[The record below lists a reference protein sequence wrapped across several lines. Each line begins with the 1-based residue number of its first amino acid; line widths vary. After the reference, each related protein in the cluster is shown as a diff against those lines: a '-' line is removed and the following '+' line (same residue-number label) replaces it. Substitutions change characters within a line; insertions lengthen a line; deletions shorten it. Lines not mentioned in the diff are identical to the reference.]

1 MTSYL
6 GVVHLTTF
14 LSPSAAQVIS
24 PPMLALAV
32 VLFPIWIVLCLTTHD
47 RREVITF
54 APQWCRRLA
63 TALFVYAG
71 FNFFACLWLLEGGN
85 PSAKGGEFALL
96 SHGRLIRTLTAE
108 EYGWSRAQ
116 QLRLM
121 SGHLLALYAVAAAGL
136 LSNTLRPKSQD
147 QLAS

>member
-1 MTSYL
+1 MQSTGAEHLGPLRQGFPPDSWATSLDLAALGGPLKTLAHFCFVVTSYL

-63 TALFVYAG
+63 Q
-71 FNFFACLWLLEGGN
+71 
-85 PSAKGGEFALL
+85 
-96 SHGRLIRTLTAE
+96 R
-108 EYGWSRAQ
+108 
-116 QLRLM
+116 
-121 SGHLLALYAVAAAGL
+121 
-136 LSNTLRPKSQD
+136 
-147 QLAS
+147 